1 MKNILLIFTAAL
13 LMSVSAFGQDSE
25 IYKAREIYW
34 LGIDYNHCYFITSY
48 DFTYPSAL
56 YSKLDAWNTLV
67 FSEREKYLDKNF
79 KNKQVTIASSF
90 ITALNDDV
98 DIKEHMI
105 DDLSKEH
112 HLSKEDIAGIV
123 KKYNFPDDI
132 SGVGLI
138 LIAES
143 YSKPSEAG
151 TYYATF
157 VDIKTKKVLAT
168 DRMVGKTGGF
178 GLRNYWAKTF
188 YLVLRE
194 IGKRY

>member
-1 MKNILLIFTAAL
+1 MRNTLLIFAATL
-13 LMSVSAFGQDSE
+13 LFSMSSFGQDSE

-48 DFTYPSAL
+48 DFTYPSEL
-56 YSKLDAWNTLV
+56 YSKLDIWNTLI
-67 FSEREKYLDKNF
+67 FNEREKYLDKNF
-79 KNKQVTIASSF
+79 KNKQVTIVSNFISS
-90 ITALNDDV
+90 LNDDV
-98 DIKEHMI
+98 DIKEHMV

-112 HLSKEDIAGIV
+112 HLTKDDIQGIV
-123 KKYNFPDDI
+123 NKYNFPDDL

-151 TYYATF
+151 AYYATF
-157 VDIKTKKVLAT
+157 VDLKTKKVLAT
-168 DRMVGKTGGF
+168 DRVVGKTGGF
-178 GLRNYWAKTF
+178 GLRNYWAKTY
-188 YLVLRE
+188 YLALRE